1 MALAVSILIAAL
13 AYQCIINIGNSH
25 DLCGYGNLVP
35 HQAIGITAA
44 IKALVVVAGN
54 IIAHLFVFAITNAL
68 HMLNN
73 LAALHGVRLHDF
85 KLFLGE
91 LARLEQNAIAN
102 RNLTITSKNNLFKQY
117 FWIKHKPRLIAGL
130 VDKLNMQLYG

>member
-1 MALAVSILIAAL
+1 
-13 AYQCIINIGNSH
+13 
-25 DLCGYGNLVP
+25 
-35 HQAIGITAA
+35 
-44 IKALVVVAGN
+44 
-54 IIAHLFVFAITNAL
+54 
-68 HMLNN
+68 MLNN

-102 RNLTITSKNNLFKQY
+102 RNLALTSKNNLFKQY

-130 VDKLNMQLYG
+130 VDNLNMQLYG